1 MTRNKLLT
9 DAAVLAKIGQFVGSY
24 VTVIFMTHGPVE
36 NSKEIPLRKLE
47 DMHRRGLLDREVF
60 ENTLGHTVVQYAIPG
75 LLRIPA
81 YAVRKADMLVI
92 A

>member
-1 MTRNKLLT
+1 MARNKLLT

-47 DMHRRGLLDREVF
+47 DMHRRGL
-60 ENTLGHTVVQYAIPG
+60 GHTVVQYAIPG

-81 YAVRKADMLVI
+81 YAVRKADMPVI